1 MGGALSSLGAAS
13 GVLTYDVIDKLKKAD
28 EAVMITPFKTR
39 LTNIENKSKALSDLT
54 TQISLFKTSIADFK
68 DGEIFQKRLADVSGS
83 SVEAKVSS
91 GVSIQNITMDVS
103 QLATNDIYQSK
114 GYDNKDSKINN
125 TGSDQII
132 KLAYSG
138 EVKELTLKNGATLQD
153 LQSAIN
159 DAKIGITA
167 SIINTGSDSKPYKLV
182 LKGDKTGEDNIIKLD
197 FGNIDDLGFNQQVY
211 QSKEYSADTDKVND
225 SGSSQDFKIKING
238 TQYSM
243 SLDDGATVSDMVDK
257 INNGDLKDNDG
268 NSLSGIDAEFSDG
281 HIKLHLQQ
289 IGDIQITDNNLTTAM
304 NENTTDENDNRLQTA
319 QNSKFKYNGVDI
331 ERDTNEIDDIVV
343 GLTLTLKGEGKSTI
357 DIKQDTDKINSA
369 VNDFVSGFNS
379 IVSKIQDLTNYNPET
394 KTTTLFQNESVIKN
408 IPNDMSN
415 LLFNSFVSDTTTKY
429 DRNQQTYNENI
440 SLSATDFGFTMNRTG
455 FLDFDSS
462 KFADMLK
469 NKPEKTEEFLSSENG
484 AFSKILD
491 YIDSLIKGPNSSLEL
506 LSTQYSHEK
515 KSYEETIESSQKR
528 IDTRYEIMASQF
540 ASYDAVINGYN
551 VQTMAIQQ
559 AIDEMSK

>member
-1 MGGALSSLGAAS
+1 
-13 GVLTYDVIDKLKKAD
+13 
-28 EAVMITPFKTR
+28 
-39 LTNIENKSKALSDLT
+39 
-54 TQISLFKTSIADFK
+54 
-68 DGEIFQKRLADVSGS
+68 
-83 SVEAKVSS
+83 
-91 GVSIQNITMDVS
+91 MDVS
-103 QLATNDIYQSK
+103 ELAKNDIYQSK
-114 GYDNKDSKINN
+114 GYDTEDSEINN
-125 TGSDQII
+125 TGSDQVI
-132 KLAYSG
+132 KLSYSG
-138 EVKELTLKNGATLQD
+138 QATDLTLKDGATLQD
-153 LQSAIN
+153 LKSAIN

-167 SIINTGSDSKPYKLV
+167 SIINTGSDSEPYKLV
-182 LKGDKTGEDNIIKLD
+182 LKGDKTGKDNIIKLD
-197 FGNIDDLGFNQQVY
+197 FGNIDDLGFNQKVY

-243 SLDDGATVSDMVDK
+243 SLDDGATVKDMVDK
-257 INNGDLKDNDG
+257 INNGDMKDSNG
-268 NSLSGIDAEFSDG
+268 NSLSGLSAKYEDG
-281 HIKLHLQQ
+281 HIKLHMQD
-289 IGDIQITDNNLTTAM
+289 IGDISITDDNLTTAM
-304 NENTTDENDNRLQTA
+304 NDNTTNENNNRLQTA

-343 GLTLTLKGEGKSTI
+343 GLTLSLKGEGTSTI
-357 DIKQDTDKINSA
+357 NIKQDTDKINSA

-379 IVSKIQDLTNYNPET
+379 IVSKIQDLTNYNPDT
-394 KTTTLFQNESVIKN
+394 KRTALFQNESIIKN
-408 IPNDMSN
+408 IPNDMSK

-429 DRNQQTYNENI
+429 DRNQQAYNENI

-469 NKPEKTEEFLSSENG
+469 NKPEKTADFLSSENG

-528 IDTRYEIMASQF
+528 IDTRYEMMASQF

-559 AIDEMSK
+559 AIDAMSK

>member
-1 MGGALSSLGAAS
+1 MGGALSSLGAGS

-28 EAVMITPFKTR
+28 ESAMITPFKTR

-54 TQISLFKTSIADFK
+54 TQVSLFKTSIVDFK

-103 QLATNDIYQSK
+103 ELAKNDIYQSK
-114 GYDNKDSKINN
+114 GYDKEDSEINN
-125 TGSDQII
+125 TGSDQVI
-132 KLAYSG
+132 KLSYSG
-138 EVKELTLKNGATLQD
+138 QATDLTLKDGATLQD
-153 LQSAIN
+153 LKSAIN

-167 SIINTGSDSKPYKLV
+167 SIINTGSDSEPYKLV
-182 LKGDKTGEDNIIKLD
+182 LKGDKTGKDNIIKLD
-197 FGNIDDLGFNQQVY
+197 FGNIDDLQLNQKVY

-243 SLDDGATVSDMVDK
+243 SLDDGATVKDMVDK
-257 INNGDLKDNDG
+257 INNGDMKDSDG
-268 NSLSGIDAEFSDG
+268 NSLSGLSAKYEDG

-289 IGDIQITDNNLTTAM
+289 IGDIQITDDNLTTAM
-304 NENTTDENDNRLQTA
+304 NDNTTDKNDNKLQTA

-343 GLTLTLKGEGKSTI
+343 GLTLTIKGEGKSTI
-357 DIKQDTDKINSA
+357 NIKQDTDKINSA

-394 KTTTLFQNESVIKN
+394 KRTALFQNESVIKN
-408 IPNDMSN
+408 IPNDMSK

-429 DRNQQTYNENI
+429 DKNQQAYNENI

-491 YIDSLIKGPNSSLEL
+491 YTDSLIKGPNSSLEL

-515 KSYEETIESSQKR
+515 KSYEDTIESSQKR
-528 IDTRYEIMASQF
+528 INTRYEMMASQF

-559 AIDEMSK
+559 AIDAMSK

>member
-289 IGDIQITDNNLTTAM
+289 IGDIQITDNNLTTAI

>member
-83 SVEAKVSS
+83 SVEAKVSA

-103 QLATNDIYQSK
+103 ELAKNDIYQSK
-114 GYDNKDSKINN
+114 GYDKDDSKINN

-289 IGDIQITDNNLTTAM
+289 IGDIQITDDNLTTAM
-304 NENTTDENDNRLQTA
+304 NDNTTDKNDNRLQTA

-408 IPNDMSN
+408 IPN
-415 LLFNSFVSDTTTKY
+415 V
-429 DRNQQTYNENI
+429 I
-440 SLSATDFGFTMNRTG
+440 
-455 FLDFDSS
+455 
-462 KFADMLK
+462 
-469 NKPEKTEEFLSSENG
+469 
-484 AFSKILD
+484 
-491 YIDSLIKGPNSSLEL
+491 PN
-506 LSTQYSHEK
+506 
-515 KSYEETIESSQKR
+515 
-528 IDTRYEIMASQF
+528 
-540 ASYDAVINGYN
+540 
-551 VQTMAIQQ
+551 
-559 AIDEMSK
+559 

>member
-408 IPNDMSN
+408 IPN
-415 LLFNSFVSDTTTKY
+415 V
-429 DRNQQTYNENI
+429 I
-440 SLSATDFGFTMNRTG
+440 
-455 FLDFDSS
+455 
-462 KFADMLK
+462 
-469 NKPEKTEEFLSSENG
+469 
-484 AFSKILD
+484 
-491 YIDSLIKGPNSSLEL
+491 PN
-506 LSTQYSHEK
+506 
-515 KSYEETIESSQKR
+515 
-528 IDTRYEIMASQF
+528 
-540 ASYDAVINGYN
+540 
-551 VQTMAIQQ
+551 
-559 AIDEMSK
+559 

>member
-408 IPNDMSN
+408 IPNDMSK

>member
-182 LKGDKTGEDNIIKLD
+182 LKGDKTGE
-197 FGNIDDLGFNQQVY
+197 G
-211 QSKEYSADTDKVND
+211 
-225 SGSSQDFKIKING
+225 
-238 TQYSM
+238 
-243 SLDDGATVSDMVDK
+243 
-257 INNGDLKDNDG
+257 
-268 NSLSGIDAEFSDG
+268 
-281 HIKLHLQQ
+281 
-289 IGDIQITDNNLTTAM
+289 
-304 NENTTDENDNRLQTA
+304 
-319 QNSKFKYNGVDI
+319 
-331 ERDTNEIDDIVV
+331 
-343 GLTLTLKGEGKSTI
+343 
-357 DIKQDTDKINSA
+357 
-369 VNDFVSGFNS
+369 
-379 IVSKIQDLTNYNPET
+379 
-394 KTTTLFQNESVIKN
+394 
-408 IPNDMSN
+408 
-415 LLFNSFVSDTTTKY
+415 
-429 DRNQQTYNENI
+429 
-440 SLSATDFGFTMNRTG
+440 
-455 FLDFDSS
+455 
-462 KFADMLK
+462 
-469 NKPEKTEEFLSSENG
+469 
-484 AFSKILD
+484 
-491 YIDSLIKGPNSSLEL
+491 
-506 LSTQYSHEK
+506 
-515 KSYEETIESSQKR
+515 
-528 IDTRYEIMASQF
+528 
-540 ASYDAVINGYN
+540 
-551 VQTMAIQQ
+551 
-559 AIDEMSK
+559 

>member
-1 MGGALSSLGAAS
+1 MGGALSSLGAGS

-28 EAVMITPFKTR
+28 ESAMITPFKTR

-54 TQISLFKTSIADFK
+54 TQVSLFKTSIVDFK

-103 QLATNDIYQSK
+103 ELAKNDIYQSK
-114 GYDNKDSKINN
+114 GYDKEDSEINN
-125 TGSDQII
+125 TGSDQVI
-132 KLAYSG
+132 KLSYSG
-138 EVKELTLKNGATLQD
+138 QATDLTLKDGATLQD
-153 LQSAIN
+153 LKSAIN

-167 SIINTGSDSKPYKLV
+167 SIINTGSDSEPYKLV
-182 LKGDKTGEDNIIKLD
+182 LKGDKTGKDNIIKLD
-197 FGNIDDLGFNQQVY
+197 FGNIDDLQLNQKVY

-243 SLDDGATVSDMVDK
+243 SLDDGATVSDMVNK
-257 INNGDLKDNDG
+257 IKNGDLKDSGG
-268 NSLSGIDAEFSDG
+268 NSLAGIDAEFSDG

-289 IGDIQITDNNLTTAM
+289 IGDIQITDDNLTTAM
-304 NENTTDENDNRLQTA
+304 NDNTTDKNDNKLQTA

-357 DIKQDTDKINSA
+357 NIKQDTDKINSA

-394 KTTTLFQNESVIKN
+394 KRTALFQNESVIKN
-408 IPNDMSN
+408 IPNDMSK

-429 DRNQQTYNENI
+429 DKNQQAYNENI

-491 YIDSLIKGPNSSLEL
+491 YTDSLIKGPNSSLEL

-515 KSYEETIESSQKR
+515 KSYEDTIESSQKR
-528 IDTRYEIMASQF
+528 INTRYEMMASQF

-559 AIDEMSK
+559 AIDAMSK

>member
-289 IGDIQITDNNLTTAM
+289 IGDIQITDNNLTTTM

>member
-484 AFSKILD
+484 AFSKILE
-491 YIDSLIKGPNSSLEL
+491 YVDSLIKGPNSSLEL